1 MTTYL
6 IKTILC
12 SGIFLALY
20 VWLLENEK
28 MHQFKRFYLLGSLVV
43 SFLIPLIEIERQ
55 GSILPTQII
64 ENTLQ
69 LSDSQQVEG
78 NSTSLEPIQPATN
91 YFTKENIFWAIYILI
106 SAVMT
111 IRFFRNLLLIF
122 SRKNNHQ
129 LTEYQGIRI
138 SLTDN
143 TQTPHSFFST
153 IFLNKNAYENG
164 EVASEIIEHELAHI
178 RQKHSLDILFFE
190 LLFSFV
196 WFNPFLFFYGKLIRL
211 NHEFLADEAVL
222 NKYENKTKYQYL
234 LLNTIGLNLSTPLTS
249 QFNYSYTKKRF
260 KMMNMQPN
268 KKKAIVLQVAI
279 LPFLVIISL
288 LFGKISFAQQPK
300 VEPKAAIHSPTDAS
314 QATVSEYE
322 QLVKKY
328 VTTTKK
334 GHFRINQPSETDRVR
349 LETLFLGMSKE
360 QQAKQ
365 AYIMVP
371 PFKPFD
377 KNTPTE
383 AEFEAY
389 KNATIYGVWLNDKK
403 IKNSELNK
411 YQASHIFHVFVSK
424 LYPNAQKTI
433 GYKYKYQVDMMTN
446 EYYEAYRKERLADK
460 KYMLM
465 PSRVKIKTK

>member
-6 IKTILC
+6 IKTVLC

-20 VWLLENEK
+20 VWLFENEK
-28 MHQFKRFYLLGSLVV
+28 MHQFKRFYLLGSLVI
-43 SFLIPLIEIERQ
+43 SFLIPLIEIETER
-55 GSILPTQII
+55 SILPTQII

-69 LSDSQQVEG
+69 LSAIQQVEG
-78 NSTSLEPIQPATN
+78 NSTNLQPIQPATN
-91 YFTKENIFWAIYILI
+91 YFTKENIFFEIYVLI
-106 SAVMT
+106 SVVIA

-122 SRKNNHQ
+122 SRKNNQ
-129 LTEYQGIRI
+129 QFIEYQGIRI
-138 SLTDN
+138 ALTND

-190 LLFSFV
+190 LLFTIV

-222 NKYENKTKYQYL
+222 NKYKNKTKYQYL

-279 LPFLVIISL
+279 LPFLVIMSL
-288 LFGKISFAQQPK
+288 MFGKISFAQQPK
-300 VEPKAAIHSPTDAS
+300 IEPKAAIHSQNEAS
-314 QATVSEYE
+314 QAIVKEYE

-328 VTTTKK
+328 MSTFKK
-334 GHFRINQPSETDRVR
+334 DETDRAR
-349 LETLFLGMSKE
+349 LEFLFLSMSKE
-360 QQAKQ
+360 QQEKQ
-365 AYIMVP
+365 EFIMIP
-371 PFKPFD
+371 PFRPFE

-389 KNATIYGVWLNDKK
+389 KNPKVYGIWMNDKK
-403 IKNSELNK
+403 IKNSDLDK
-411 YQASHIFHVFVSK
+411 YKASDISLVLVSK

-433 GYKYKYQVDMMTN
+433 GYKYKFQADMMTN

-460 KYMLM
+460 KYRLVG
-465 PSRVKIKTK
+465 SKTYMKKK

>member
-6 IKTILC
+6 IKTVLC

-20 VWLLENEK
+20 VWLFENEK

-43 SFLIPLIEIERQ
+43 SFLIPLIEVETQR
-55 GSILPTQII
+55 SILPTQII

-69 LSDSQQVEG
+69 LPAIQQVES
-78 NSTSLEPIQPATN
+78 NSTNIQPIQPATN
-91 YFTKENIFWAIYILI
+91 YFTKENIFLAIYVLI
-106 SAVMT
+106 SAVMA

-122 SRKNNHQ
+122 FRKNNRQ
-129 LTEYQGIRI
+129 FIEYQGIRI
-138 SLTDN
+138 ALTNDI
-143 TQTPHSFFST
+143 QTPHSFFST

-190 LLFSFV
+190 LLFSLF

-222 NKYENKTKYQYL
+222 NKYQNRTKYQYL

-279 LPFLVIISL
+279 LPFLVIMSL
-288 LFGKISFAQQPK
+288 MFGKISFAQQAK
-300 VEPKAAIHSPTDAS
+300 IGPKATIHSPTDAS
-314 QATVSEYE
+314 QAIVSEYE
-322 QLVKKY
+322 KLVNKY
-328 VTTTKK
+328 VKITEK
-334 GHFRINQPSETDRVR
+334 GFFRIDQPSETDRAR
-349 LETLFLGMSKE
+349 LETLFLSMSKE
-360 QQAKQ
+360 QQEKQ
-365 AYIMVP
+365 KYIMMPPLP
-371 PFKPFD
+371 PFE
-377 KNTPTE
+377 KNSPTE

-389 KNATIYGVWLNDKK
+389 KNAKIYGVWLNDKK
-403 IKNSELNK
+403 IKNSELDK
-411 YQASHIFHVFVSK
+411 YQAYQIFHVFVSK

-433 GYKYKYQVDMMTN
+433 GYKYKYQVDMMT
-446 EYYEAYRKERLADK
+446 EKHYEAYRKERLADK

-465 PSRVKIKTK
+465 PNGIAIKKK